1 MSYHFETP
9 ALLNSYEIKHGFSEI
24 RYALDIEQ
32 NAQISYCFLPDR
44 PDKRKYA
51 LEVV

>member
-32 NAQISYCFLPDR
+32 KCTNQLLPLCPIDLI
-44 PDKRKYA
+44 KENMLWK
-51 LEVV
+51 